1 MILWGL
7 VPWRVIVGPS
17 LCFGAMND
25 EFLFFDETSTQDCS
39 FIEILRTGNFI
50 HSRQRSIEQRLI
62 LDWNRTVA

>member
-39 FIEILRTGNFI
+39 FIEILSHWQLYSFATAI
-50 HSRQRSIEQRLI
+50 
-62 LDWNRTVA
+62 NRTEIDT